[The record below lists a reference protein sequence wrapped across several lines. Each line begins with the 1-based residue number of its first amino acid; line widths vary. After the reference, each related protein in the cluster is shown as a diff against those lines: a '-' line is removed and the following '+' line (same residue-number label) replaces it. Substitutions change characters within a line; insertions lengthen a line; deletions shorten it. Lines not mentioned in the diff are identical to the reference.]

1 MILKTA
7 ANYND
12 EGGYIE
18 AWKNSDGTTEV
29 KLIPKSGGGD
39 EGKNGL
45 LALTI
50 SPAITTTPAL
60 DSLVPIYYEDLT
72 EEQKEDGVT
81 YKVTTSEAISQG
93 DVYTVTVTPTS
104 DFYAFD
110 ENLVTSGKGEP
121 SSFTFTAD
129 PDNLGIGFTLANEI
143 PDQSNPEKF
152 FSVNIGIKTEQ
163 SPA

>member
-39 EGKNGL
+39 EGKQGL
-45 LALTI
+45 KSITI

-60 DSLVPIYYEDLT
+60 DSVAPIYYDDLT
-72 EEQKEDGVT
+72 EQEKQSKDITRVVKYDEETVPSDSYQITFKPTTDWYAAENMVFGEKGEAVTIETEKDGET
-81 YKVTTSEAISQG
+81 
-93 DVYTVTVTPTS
+93 
-104 DFYAFD
+104 FYANVLLSNGTTQETTTEYFALTITI
-110 ENLVTSGKGEP
+110 EKNGGE
-121 SSFTFTAD
+121 
-129 PDNLGIGFTLANEI
+129 
-143 PDQSNPEKF
+143 
-152 FSVNIGIKTEQ
+152 
-163 SPA
+163 